1 LDGISEDK
9 LNVDIELTR
18 LIPKLEELK
27 EEMLRANENIERL
40 ESELRFS
47 TEKAAEMGQKVKF
60 KDKEIENYKTDLEK
74 RKKEIY
80 ILNGKNKE
88 DREETEE
95 LIKKIKSLET
105 QLSEVKASP
114 IILERIRDVMIH
126 KGFLADRELDLIFKE
141 FE

>member
-47 TEKAAEMGQKVKF
+47 TEKAAEMEQKVKF